1 MKTPKPDDVPV
12 SNASSENK
20 RAAQALNPMGAIS
33 LKTPA
38 VGLARNDSITMSA
51 PVPRVDFD
59 GANQPKLGE
68 KGAEHVDYRL

>member
-1 MKTPKPDDVPV
+1 M
-12 SNASSENK
+12 
-20 RAAQALNPMGAIS
+20 LI
-33 LKTPA
+33 
-38 VGLARNDSITMSA
+38 GLAEADECNDSITVSA

>member
-1 MKTPKPDDVPV
+1 LSTPLGQHAATP
-12 SNASSENK
+12 ASSCK
-20 RAAQALNPMGAIS
+20 QAITLKCPAQ
-33 LKTPA
+33 
-38 VGLARNDSITMSA
+38 RHDECNDSITVSA